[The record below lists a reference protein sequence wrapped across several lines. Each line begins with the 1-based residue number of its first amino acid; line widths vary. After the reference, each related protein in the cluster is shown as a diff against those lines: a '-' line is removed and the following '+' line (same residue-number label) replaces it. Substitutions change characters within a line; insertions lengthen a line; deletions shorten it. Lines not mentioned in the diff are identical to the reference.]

1 MPNKTRAYQDG
12 LRAFEQKDYDKA
24 FRLLI
29 RYAEGGD
36 SEAQAIIGNF
46 HDLGLAG
53 RLVDTNE
60 AMKWYRRASAQGN
73 GLASN
78 NLGTIAFMQGDEEGA
93 KRWYEKARAHKAS
106 LTHLV
111 VEVELLARRRAH
123 PQRSP

>member
-1 MPNKTRAYQDG
+1 MPKKTKAYQDG

-78 NLGTIAFMQGDEEGA
+78 NPGTIAFMQGDEEGA
-93 KRWYEKARAHKAS
+93 KRWYEKARAQGFAHS
-106 LTHLV
+106 PS
-111 VEVELLARRRAH
+111 RRG
-123 PQRSP
+123 